1 MIHLQKLDTFG
12 GVWFI
17 WQKGGN
23 FVYTLVFT
31 SKGFFFF
38 QKFFTKEYFGN
49 IFIRYIV
56 EGIFRKLN
64 GFAKQSEGIYLLY

>member
-1 MIHLQKLDTFG
+1 MAKRGEFRLYFG
-12 GVWFI
+12 VHFKRI
-17 WQKGGN
+17 
-23 FVYTLVFT
+23 FL
-31 SKGFFFF
+31 F